1 MNTPTDDRLD
11 LANDI
16 ISAARVRFAK
26 TQAAMDALPV
36 CDGTPESIARTR
48 AVCTDVST
56 AMQVLTDALIEAC
69 DTLGVDESS
78 SDFEDALCVFV

>member
-11 LANDI
+11 IANDI
-16 ISAARVRFAK
+16 IAAARVRFAK

-56 AMQVLTDALIEAC
+56 VMQVLTDALMEAY
-69 DTLGVDESS
+69 DALGVDEASS
-78 SDFEDALCVFV
+78 EIEAAACVYV